1 MIENRS
7 ENDRKGR
14 GWICLGLLG
23 ILVIMAPY
31 FLLGQDSVVTYHD
44 QLDGELIAYILQA
57 RHLFRGNILPEFMNG
72 ASKTALTLPAPFFV
86 LFFLGGN
93 AYWALTAMALLEKMC
108 GFLGMYLLVREFVEE
123 KWIAAGTGFLYGC
136 LPFLPVYG
144 MSQFGI
150 PMLLWCML
158 QLRKGSHMLA
168 AWCYAAFYALS
179 SSLVLAGFGILGMG
193 LLWILWD
200 WAVRKQAAGAKRLLT
215 AWLLMLGIYIAE
227 NCRLLGQ
234 LLGLGEEFIS
244 HKSVYEHSA
253 VPFGQV
259 FLQSFL
265 KGEQHSRD
273 SHTLFLGIIFL
284 SLAAGLALRHRL
296 FRDGRGQS
304 HTASFV
310 KKLQIMGI
318 CLGCNVFFCVT
329 TAIWNSGAGVFL
341 RSRLFVLGAVQIDRL
356 LWMAPCMWYLA
367 AACGMGLAWNV
378 WLQAGRRE
386 ENGRTGLARLAAGL
400 WVLVF
405 AAAAGVTGIWLLL
418 AGDFKSNLQK
428 LRNPEY
434 PMLSYQDYYALGVM
448 EQVKEFLGEA
458 SGQEPEAYRVVS
470 LGIAPAVALYH
481 GFYCLDGYSNNYSL
495 AYKEQ
500 FRRVIAPELEKSDYL
515 REYYDGWGNRCYLF
529 SAEIPGYVTVEKNG
543 FFFQDYCLDTKALYE
558 MGGRYLLSAAYI
570 LNAEELG
577 LSLMNETPFE
587 TPDSYYRIFV
597 YSVEAL

>member
-1 MIENRS
+1 
-7 ENDRKGR
+7 
-14 GWICLGLLG
+14 
-23 ILVIMAPY
+23 MAPY

-284 SLAAGLALRHRL
+284 SLAVGLALRHRL
-296 FRDGRGQS
+296 SRDGRGQS
-304 HTASFV
+304 HTVSFV
-310 KKLQIMGI
+310 KKLQVMGI

-329 TAIWNSGAGVFL
+329 TAIWNSGV
-341 RSRLFVLGAVQIDRL
+341 
-356 LWMAPCMWYLA
+356 
-367 AACGMGLAWNV
+367 
-378 WLQAGRRE
+378 
-386 ENGRTGLARLAAGL
+386 
-400 WVLVF
+400 
-405 AAAAGVTGIWLLL
+405 
-418 AGDFKSNLQK
+418 
-428 LRNPEY
+428 
-434 PMLSYQDYYALGVM
+434 
-448 EQVKEFLGEA
+448 
-458 SGQEPEAYRVVS
+458 
-470 LGIAPAVALYH
+470 
-481 GFYCLDGYSNNYSL
+481 
-495 AYKEQ
+495 
-500 FRRVIAPELEKSDYL
+500 
-515 REYYDGWGNRCYLF
+515 
-529 SAEIPGYVTVEKNG
+529 
-543 FFFQDYCLDTKALYE
+543 
-558 MGGRYLLSAAYI
+558 
-570 LNAEELG
+570 
-577 LSLMNETPFE
+577 
-587 TPDSYYRIFV
+587 
-597 YSVEAL
+597 